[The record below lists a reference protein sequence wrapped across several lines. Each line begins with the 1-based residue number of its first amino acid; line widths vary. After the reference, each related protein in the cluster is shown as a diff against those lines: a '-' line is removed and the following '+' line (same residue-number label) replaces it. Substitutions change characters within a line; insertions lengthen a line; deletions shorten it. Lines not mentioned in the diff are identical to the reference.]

1 MAVALEWYVIKKD
14 GDKRDRFENKETETQ
29 QNIKRVKDNYWDPL
43 AIWQWDNLLD
53 VSVLLCV

>member
-1 MAVALEWYVIKKD
+1 MAAALEWYVIKKD

-43 AIWQWDNLLD
+43 EIWQWDNLLD